1 MYNKFGKR
9 TLDIIIATVAIIVFA
24 IPMIIVALWVK
35 LDSRGPALFR
45 QLRYGK
51 NLVPFTV
58 YKFRTMTV
66 DAPSDMPTNAF
77 KDAGSH
83 ITRSGKIM
91 RKLSLDELPQLF
103 NVLKGDM
110 SVVGPRPVVL
120 KEMNLIDLRTQVGAN
135 GVKPGITGW
144 AQVNGRDELSDAIK
158 SRMDG
163 EYVRGLGFKMD
174 VKCLM
179 MTLWAVLSIKGHK
192 EGHELDSA
200 DADATEVVMDS
211 SLATDEG

>member
-1 MYNKFGKR
+1 MYKRFGKR
-9 TLDIIIATVAIIVFA
+9 TVDIIVASLALIVFA
-24 IPMIIVALWVK
+24 VPMLIVALWVK

-45 QLRYGK
+45 QPRFGK
-51 NLVPFTV
+51 DLVPFTV

-77 KDAGSH
+77 KNAGSH

-110 SVVGPRPVVL
+110 SIVGPRPVVL
-120 KEMNLIDLRTQVGAN
+120 KETTLIEMRDQVGAN
-135 GVKPGITGW
+135 AVKPGITGW
-144 AQVNGRDELSDAIK
+144 AQVNGRDELNDAIK

-163 EYVRGLGFKMD
+163 EYVRNFGLRMD
-174 VKCLM
+174 VKCLLL
-179 MTLWAVLSIKGHK
+179 TVFAVLSIKGHR
-192 EGHELDSA
+192 EGHEVDDSA
-200 DADATEVVMDS
+200 AAVEGAGLVV
-211 SLATDEG
+211 DEG